1 MNQHQVFVTGGT
13 GYIGKRLIPVLLGR
27 GHKVAALARKGSEQK
42 LPDGCVKIVGNA
54 LEKSTFAAG
63 IAPAD
68 TFIHLIGVAHPGP
81 GKAQQFQE
89 IDLVSV
95 REAVAAAREAG
106 VKHVVYLSVVQAQSI
121 MKEYVQVRAEGERM
135 IRESG
140 MNATFIRPWYVL
152 GPGHRWPYLLLP
164 LYWIS
169 GLIPALRM
177 KARQFGL
184 VTLEQMM
191 QTLVDSVE
199 HPPRGIRV
207 VEVEEIRKG
216 KP

>member
-1 MNQHQVFVTGGT
+1 
-13 GYIGKRLIPVLLGR
+13 
-27 GHKVAALARKGSEQK
+27 
-42 LPDGCVKIVGNA
+42 
-54 LEKSTFAAG
+54 
-63 IAPAD
+63 
-68 TFIHLIGVAHPGP
+68 
-81 GKAQQFQE
+81 
-89 IDLVSV
+89 
-95 REAVAAAREAG
+95 
-106 VKHVVYLSVVQAQSI
+106 
-121 MKEYVQVRAEGERM
+121 M